1 MIEKSNSNKLV
12 DTIVESIEDLKG
24 ENIIILD
31 LTEIDNAVSDYFVIC
46 SGNSNT
52 QVSSIASK
60 VEKNVRHTLKERPLQ
75 TEGTQNAQWILIDY
89 GNVVVHVFQ
98 KAIRDFYDLESMW
111 GDAKLISA

>member
-1 MIEKSNSNKLV
+1 MIEKSTSNKLV
-12 DTIVESIEDLKG
+12 ETIVESIENTKG

-31 LTEIDNAVSDYFVIC
+31 LKEIDNAVSEYFIIC
-46 SGNSNT
+46 SGNSTT
-52 QVSSIASK
+52 QVSAIAANLEKK
-60 VEKNVRHTLKERPLQ
+60 VRNDIRERPIH

-98 KAIRDFYDLESMW
+98 TAIREYYDLESMW

>member
-12 DTIVESIEDLKG
+12 EAIVESIENLKG
-24 ENIIILD
+24 EDISILD
-31 LTEIDNAVSDYFVIC
+31 LTEIDNAVSDYFIIC

-52 QVSSIASK
+52 QVSAIAAN
-60 VEKNVRHTLKERPLQ
+60 VEKNVRNNLKDRPLH

-89 GNVVVHVFQ
+89 GNVVVHIFQ
-98 KAIRDFYDLESMW
+98 KAIREFYDLESMW